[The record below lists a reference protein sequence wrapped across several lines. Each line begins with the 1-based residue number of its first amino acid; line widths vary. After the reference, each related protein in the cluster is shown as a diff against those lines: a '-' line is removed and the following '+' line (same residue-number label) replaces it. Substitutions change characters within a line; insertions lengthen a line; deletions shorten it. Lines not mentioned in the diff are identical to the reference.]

1 MMPNMVAYECAV
13 TQNKGQHVYIFKHT
27 CAEGDALVSII
38 FPFMQLS
45 QSELQGSLLHL
56 LLLVVVVTTII
67 NYYDK

>member
-38 FPFMQLS
+38 CPFM
-45 QSELQGSLLHL
+45 
-56 LLLVVVVTTII
+56 
-67 NYYDK
+67 